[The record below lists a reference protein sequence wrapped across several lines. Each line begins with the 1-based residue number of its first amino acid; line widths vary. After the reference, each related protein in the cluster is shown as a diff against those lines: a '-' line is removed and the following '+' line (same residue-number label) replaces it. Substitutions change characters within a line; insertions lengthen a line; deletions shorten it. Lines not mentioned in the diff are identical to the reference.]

1 MDGFVTECSE
11 TSTSSCPCLKD
22 NGCCSLHAQNM
33 PDEVKQQRFCF
44 SEDYDF
50 CPTYLSYILTHT
62 QSLRNDSDWLDA
74 HL

>member
-1 MDGFVTECSE
+1 MDGFVTECPI
-11 TSTSSCPCLKD
+11 TSDLSCPCLKD
-22 NGCCSLHAQNM
+22 NGCCALQPHKIA
-33 PDEVKQQRFCF
+33 DKVKQQRFCF

-62 QSLRNDSDWLDA
+62 QALRNDSDWLDA